1 MRPTSRVLA
10 LLGTSVI
17 ALTSSMAAAQEAVPE
32 TGETVVLDAITLTA
46 TSDTAVAADGYVA
59 TYNQVAT
66 KSDTPLAET
75 QQSISVVTTQQMK
88 DQGAETLG
96 QALSYSAGVV
106 SEPYGSDP
114 RFDSPTIR
122 GFEARSAQYVNGL
135 RQLRYMGAPAY
146 ETYGIQ
152 QVEVLRGPS
161 SSLYGAGAPSGIIN
175 QIQKRAQAHD
185 FGEVG
190 LGFDSNN
197 SRQLFL
203 DVNRAVSDTL
213 ALRFTATGRDN
224 KEQIDELT
232 NERGYFAAAARWQ
245 PTDMT
250 TVDFIAS
257 YIKDSP
263 ISPTGVPYGLTR
275 IADGDDLREMNTG
288 QPDWDD
294 SDRKMGNF
302 GVELSHDLGNGWT
315 LNQGFRYEKFDWDYT
330 GTYISGLSD
339 DGATILRGANRQEES
354 TKGINLDTRLA
365 GEVESGSVLHKLLI
379 GIDLR
384 KYDADTTTEFY
395 TASGL
400 DWRNPDYSGAPTDP
414 AWYTSENDLTL
425 KQIGIYAQDEI
436 EIANWRA
443 SVALRHDRAE
453 QTGTIYTNFAGR
465 SRVDQTDNETTG
477 RLGLSYIFANGV
489 MPYVSYSTSFDPEI
503 GNDDQGNALKPTTG
517 KQWEL
522 GVKYEPT
529 NFNGLF
535 SAAIYDLRQENVTRY
550 LGAGVVRQTGEVK
563 SRGLELEATAEITE
577 AWDLRASYAYNETEQ
592 VGGGDDGKDMPNA
605 PKHQFNAWLDHD
617 FGNGLRLGGGVR
629 YIGKRMGD
637 YANIYEMDSA
647 TLVDLGGSYTRD
659 NIEASLNINNLTDKT
674 YLANCGTFGCFYGEG
689 RTVTAKVAYK
699 W

>member
-1 MRPTSRVLA
+1 MRPTSRVFA

-17 ALTSSMAAAQEAVPE
+17 ALTSAMASAQE
-32 TGETVVLDAITLTA
+32 TGDAVVLDTITLTA

-75 QQSISVVTTQQMK
+75 QQSISVVTTEQMR

-96 QALSYSAGVV
+96 QALSYTAGVV
-106 SEPYGSDP
+106 SEPYGADP

-175 QIQKRAQAHD
+175 QIQKRAQDHD

-197 SRQLFL
+197 SKQIFL

-224 KEQIDELT
+224 KEQIEELT

-245 PTDMT
+245 PDDFT
-250 TVDFIAS
+250 TVDIVGS

-263 ISPTGVPYGLTR
+263 ISPTGVPYGLTE
-275 IADGDDLREMNTG
+275 IADGDDLRDLYTG
-288 QPDWDD
+288 QSQWDD

-330 GTYISGLSD
+330 GTYISGLSA

-365 GEVESGSVLHKLLI
+365 GEMQSGEVLHKLLI
-379 GIDLR
+379 GVDLR

-400 DWRNPDYSGAPTDP
+400 NWRNPDHSGRPADP
-414 AWYTSENDLTL
+414 AWYVSENNLTL

-436 EIANWRA
+436 EIGSWRA
-443 SVALRHDRAE
+443 SAALRHDRAE
-453 QTGTIYTNFAGR
+453 QDGTIWNNFAGR

-489 MPYVSYSTSFDPEI
+489 MPYLSYSTSFDPEI
-503 GNDDQGNALKPTTG
+503 GNDDQGRVLKPTTG
-517 KQWEL
+517 KQWEVGL
-522 GVKYEPT
+522 KYEPT

-535 SAAIYDLRQENVTRY
+535 TAAIYDLKQKNVTRN

-563 SRGLELEATAEITE
+563 SRGLELEGTAELTE
-577 AWDLRASYAYNETEQ
+577 AWDLRASYAYNDTEQ
-592 VGGGDDGKDMPNA
+592 VGGDDDGNDMPNA
-605 PKHQFNAWLDHD
+605 PRHQASLWLDHD
-617 FGNGLRLGGGVR
+617 FANGIRLGGGVR
-629 YIGKRMGD
+629 YIGKRAGD
-637 YANIYEMDSA
+637 YANTYEMDSA

-674 YLANCGTFGCFYGEG
+674 YLANCGAFGCFYGEG

>member
-96 QALSYSAGVV
+96 QALSYSAGVF

-175 QIQKRAQAHD
+175 QIQKRAQDHD

-477 RLGLSYIFANGV
+477 RLGLS
-489 MPYVSYSTSFDPEI
+489 
-503 GNDDQGNALKPTTG
+503 
-517 KQWEL
+517 
-522 GVKYEPT
+522 
-529 NFNGLF
+529 
-535 SAAIYDLRQENVTRY
+535 
-550 LGAGVVRQTGEVK
+550 
-563 SRGLELEATAEITE
+563 
-577 AWDLRASYAYNETEQ
+577 
-592 VGGGDDGKDMPNA
+592 
-605 PKHQFNAWLDHD
+605 
-617 FGNGLRLGGGVR
+617 
-629 YIGKRMGD
+629 
-637 YANIYEMDSA
+637 
-647 TLVDLGGSYTRD
+647 
-659 NIEASLNINNLTDKT
+659 
-674 YLANCGTFGCFYGEG
+674 
-689 RTVTAKVAYK
+689 
-699 W
+699 

>member
-1 MRPTSRVLA
+1 MRPESRVLV
-10 LLGTSVI
+10 LLGTSLI
-17 ALTSSMAAAQEAVPE
+17 ALNSSMAAAQEAEEP
-32 TGETVVLDAITLTA
+32 VVLDAITLTA

-66 KSDTPLAET
+66 KSNTPLAET
-75 QQSISVVTTQQMK
+75 QQSISVVTTQQMR

-96 QALSYSAGVV
+96 QALSYTAGVV

-161 SSLYGAGAPSGIIN
+161 SSLYGAGAPAGIIN
-175 QIQKRAQAHD
+175 QIQKRAQDHD
-185 FGEVG
+185 FGEIG
-190 LGFDSNN
+190 LGFDNNN
-197 SRQLFL
+197 SKQIFL
-203 DVNRAVSDTL
+203 DVNRAVSDEL
-213 ALRFTATGRDN
+213 ALRFTATARDN
-224 KEQIDELT
+224 KEQIEELT

-245 PTDMT
+245 PDDMT
-250 TVDFIAS
+250 TVDIVGS

-263 ISPTGVPYGLTR
+263 ISPTGVPYALTE
-275 IADGDDLREMNTG
+275 IADGDDLRDLYTG
-288 QPDWDD
+288 QSDWDD
-294 SDRKMGNF
+294 SDRKMSNF
-302 GVELSHDLGNGWT
+302 GVEISHDLGNGWT

-330 GTYISGLSD
+330 GTYTSGFSA

-354 TKGINLDTRLA
+354 TKGINLDTRLT
-365 GEVESGSVLHKLLI
+365 GEVQSGEVLHKLLI
-379 GIDLR
+379 GVDLR

-395 TASGL
+395 TASAL
-400 DWRNPDYSGAPTDP
+400 DWRNPDHSGVPAGP
-414 AWYTSENDLTL
+414 AWYVSENDLTL
-425 KQIGIYAQDEI
+425 KQIGIYVQDEI
-436 EIANWRA
+436 EFGNWRA
-443 SVALRHDRAE
+443 SAALRHDRAE
-453 QTGTIYTNFAGR
+453 QTGTIWNNFAGR

-477 RLGLSYIFANGV
+477 RLGLSYILANGV

-503 GNDDQGNALKPTTG
+503 GNDDQGRVLKPTTG
-517 KQWEL
+517 KQWEV

-535 SAAIYDLRQENVTRY
+535 TAAIYDLKQENVTRN

-563 SRGLELEATAEITE
+563 SRGLELEATAELSD
-577 AWDLRASYAYNETEQ
+577 AWDLRAGYAYNDTEQ
-592 VGGGDDGKDMPNA
+592 VGGSDDGKDMPNA
-605 PKHQFNAWLDHD
+605 PKHQASLWLDHD
-617 FGNGLRLGGGVR
+617 FGNGMRLGGGLR
-629 YIGKRMGD
+629 YIGKRAGD
-637 YANIYEMDSA
+637 YANTYDMDSA

-659 NIEASLNINNLTDKT
+659 NIEASLNIANLTDKT
-674 YLANCGTFGCFYGEG
+674 YLANCGSFGCFYGEG
-689 RTVTAKVAYK
+689 RTVTARVAYK